1 MSISTKL
8 FKLRSETD
16 NILPIC
22 AMYQF
27 KSQIFRL
34 EKKTIIGSEHNSPHA
49 IDWDCTWLI
58 LKHNISFLFIDGK
71 KTLTKSLLVQ
81 SRVTSQCLHSGCNK
95 KIMLTSYNSS
105 LSSYK
110 LNIKSFLW
118 VETEKTR
125 VFYTRSFRQTDGIV
139 RILDLF
145 PPSAT

>member
-1 MSISTKL
+1 
-8 FKLRSETD
+8 
-16 NILPIC
+16 
-22 AMYQF
+22 MYQF
-27 KSQIFRL
+27 WKSNFRL
-34 EKKTIIGSEHNSPHA
+34 EKKTISRSEHNSPIA

-71 KTLTKSLLVQ
+71 QTLTKSFLVQ
-81 SRVTSQCLHSGCNK
+81 WVTSKCLHSGCNK
-95 KIMLTSYNSS
+95 TSMLTSCNSS

-145 PPSAT
+145 MPSATYS